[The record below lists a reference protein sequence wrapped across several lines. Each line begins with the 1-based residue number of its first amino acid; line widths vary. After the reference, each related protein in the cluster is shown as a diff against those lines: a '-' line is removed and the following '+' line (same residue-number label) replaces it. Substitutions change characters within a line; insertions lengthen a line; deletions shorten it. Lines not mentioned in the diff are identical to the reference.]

1 MIGREG
7 ELDVKKKGIQ
17 DQLNNLWGTV
27 ITDVQVNLLNDTLTI
42 QLEIHENGRINFQ
55 TLKFIDVSAFYYAK
69 DNLENRFN
77 FYDREKVYYLE
88 LTTIDQVENKKSEF
102 QIKSTSDNEWSA
114 QYKTDANIVI
124 EIWESVLFIEA
135 RRIQLGDQVF
145 ELKK

>member
-1 MIGREG
+1 MR
-7 ELDVKKKGIQ
+7 KKGIQ

-27 ITDVQVNLLNDTLTI
+27 ITDVQVDLLNDTLTI
-42 QLEIHENGRINFQ
+42 QLEIHEDGRINFQ
-55 TLKFIDVSAFYYAK
+55 TLKFIDVSAFYYVK

-88 LTTIDQVENKKSEF
+88 LTTIDNVENKKSDF
-102 QIKSTSDNEWSA
+102 QIKSTSDKEWSA
-114 QYKTDANIVI
+114 QYNTDANIVI

-145 ELKK
+145 ELKKI